1 MQETSFNEFPYGQA
15 VRIPGFHP
23 GGQGSTPGMGNT
35 IVVLV
40 AIFNNNNNNNN
51 NKLTIIIIIN

>member
-15 VRIPGFHP
+15 IRIPGFHP

-35 IVVLV
+35 IVVFV
-40 AIFNNNNNNNN
+40 AIFNNNNNN